1 MLNILEK
8 KQNIFDYKSL
18 DTHIKKEKNK
28 IEYKENNKVQDK
40 LDKKEYKNTIYYPYS
55 SKE

>member
-18 DTHIKKEKNK
+18 DTYKKEDK
-28 IEYKENNKVQDK
+28 IQCKENNPIQDK
-40 LDKKEYKNTIYYPYS
+40 LDQKEYKNTIYYTSS